1 MNYSSS
7 KLTPKDK
14 CDDALDAVQ
23 SLSRSVEHVDLPQLR
38 GALETSL
45 KAFNESATRAIK
57 RLYAGPKREKEVYDS
72 DSDSDGSDEI
82 EWDEDEGTQN
92 LDESTGPNETV
103 FLVYLCVPLCGKGA
117 DGSFLFTLEEF
128 GREVLFLL
136 DTVEE
141 VSSCFR

>member
-1 MNYSSS
+1 
-7 KLTPKDK
+7 
-14 CDDALDAVQ
+14 
-23 SLSRSVEHVDLPQLR
+23 LR

-45 KAFNESATRAIK
+45 KQFNESASRAIK
-57 RLYAGPKREKEVYDS
+57 RLYAGPKREKEIYDS
-72 DSDSDGSDEI
+72 DSDSDDSDGAET
-82 EWDEDEGTQN
+82 ESEEDEATKN

-103 FLVYLCVPLCGKGA
+103 FLVYLYVLLCLDQVGA

-141 VSSCFR
+141 VSCFE